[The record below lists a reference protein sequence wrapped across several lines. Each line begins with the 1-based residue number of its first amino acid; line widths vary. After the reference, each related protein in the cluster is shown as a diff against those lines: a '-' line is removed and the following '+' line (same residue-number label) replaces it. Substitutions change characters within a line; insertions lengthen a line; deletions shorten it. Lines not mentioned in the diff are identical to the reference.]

1 MFLWTAIGVF
11 WSHPVEKIQ
20 AVTDFAYEDQ
30 QFVFEKLHGDFA
42 SPITERWDD
51 QQETNPLEAKQQ
63 CFPENIVPDGYR
75 QEQQQKTK
83 RQEPA
88 VS

>member
-1 MFLWTAIGVF
+1 M
-11 WSHPVEKIQ
+11 EKIQ

-30 QFVFEKLHGDFA
+30 QFVFEEQHGCFVSFIA
-42 SPITERWDD
+42 KGWND
-51 QQETNPLEAKQQ
+51 QQETNALEAKQQ

-75 QEQQQKTK
+75 QEQQQKAK
-83 RQEPA
+83 HQEPA